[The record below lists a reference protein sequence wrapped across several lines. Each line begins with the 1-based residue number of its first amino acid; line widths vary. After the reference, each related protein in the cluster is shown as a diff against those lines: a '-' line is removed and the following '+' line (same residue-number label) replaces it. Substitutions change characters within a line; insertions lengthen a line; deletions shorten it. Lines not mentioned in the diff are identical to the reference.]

1 MSYETLPTAQ
11 QAMEEEYLRAAK
23 LAGHNAPVCS
33 NCASAASTDRKLKV
47 CGTVRIQDIHIPVA
61 DTEGSVAVVQINA
74 LLFNGSTGQCQK
86 IHWKEHKSSCRL
98 GAGAVARNVPL
109 EYRAQKFAEHLMH
122 IPWLMILIDL
132 YAVVALKLDVD
143 LSNATRFCLCA
154 RITLKPVPLKVST
167 SGDSNPIV
175 MLQFE
180 RFETKPVTVLTEAMR
195 GVLEKYRKL
204 AGPNA
209 PPPVLLYFSSDGD
222 NFLFSPHPVLAPLI
236 RHAAMRPVFD
246 DGNPITER
254 KVVAELNE
262 FIRLDTDNVCKL
274 RGVRRP
280 FISSKVVANI

>member
-1 MSYETLPTAQ
+1 
-11 QAMEEEYLRAAK
+11 
-23 LAGHNAPVCS
+23 
-33 NCASAASTDRKLKV
+33 
-47 CGTVRIQDIHIPVA
+47 
-61 DTEGSVAVVQINA
+61 
-74 LLFNGSTGQCQK
+74 
-86 IHWKEHKSSCRL
+86 
-98 GAGAVARNVPL
+98 
-109 EYRAQKFAEHLMH
+109 
-122 IPWLMILIDL
+122 MILIDL

-254 KVVAELNE
+254 KVVASVQAPATIHSDFNCS
-262 FIRLDTDNVCKL
+262 FQRAKRVYSV
-274 RGVRRP
+274 GY
-280 FISSKVVANI
+280 